1 VLAGC
6 GGSLQIVA
14 NSAYVQAV
22 PPHLRGRAF
31 GVAGTTMMVLQ
42 GVLLLCAG
50 ALAEI
55 TGPRLPIAVLA
66 GVCLLLVPLLPR
78 RTTEPAILS
87 RVLSE

>member
-6 GGSLQIVA
+6 GGALQIVA

-42 GVLLLCAG
+42 GVLLLAPG
-50 ALAEI
+50 RW
-55 TGPRLPIAVLA
+55 P
-66 GVCLLLVPLLPR
+66 
-78 RTTEPAILS
+78 S
-87 RVLSE
+87 